1 MNKLFC
7 GALLKQEVF
16 MINSARKDIWINSYP
31 IFLWL
36 ALEPIVGLI
45 DSKIASIINLDTLS
59 AIGIGETIYF
69 VFIWVFI
76 FLAYGTT
83 PLVSSLNTK
92 NEVNKLK
99 YFIKFGRNVSIL
111 LGLVSFLILY
121 LSNDYLISTF
131 EPTNKIRVLSS
142 DYLIFRCL
150 GLPFYLVNMHSTAVL
165 RGLKIAKITFYSALI
180 VSIFNIVFSLF
191 FGLFLGFGAA
201 GIGFASSLAF
211 FCSSIYSTLVLK
223 RHQNNFADTTEIID
237 KVSMRKKFFNVG
249 VYILIRSL
257 FLTLFMAYLRNRSSL
272 MSMEEIA
279 LQHILL
285 QLWSVGYIFVDAIAI
300 ASQTLISELI
310 SKKEKYQKS
319 ILQRELITVTTLIS
333 VFLSIA
339 TIIFLE
345 DFVYLFSTSSFN
357 SLLSTNLKYMVSAS
371 LFIGCYAFLWDGILL
386 GLDKSKEFSLLTI
399 ISSISGF
406 LICSYLLRFENTITT
421 LWLSLNISLVI
432 RAVLGY
438 IYQK

>member
-1 MNKLFC
+1 
-7 GALLKQEVF
+7 
-16 MINSARKDIWINSYP
+16 MINTVRKDIWINSYP

-45 DSKIASIINLDTLS
+45 DSKIASVINLDTLS

-92 NEVNKLK
+92 NEVNKLN
-99 YFIKFGRNVSIL
+99 YFIKFGRNVSVI
-111 LGLVSFLILY
+111 LGLGSFLILY
-121 LSNDYLISTF
+121 LSSGYLISTF
-131 EPTNKIRVLSS
+131 QPTGNIKLLSS
-142 DYLIFRCL
+142 DYLVFRCI

-165 RGLKIAKITFYSALI
+165 RGLKYAKITFYSALI
-180 VSIFNIVFSLF
+180 VSISNILFSLF
-191 FGLFLGFGAA
+191 FGIFLGLGAG

-211 FCSSIYSTLVLK
+211 FCASIYSTVILK
-223 RHQNNFADTTEIID
+223 KQLNKIPPSQELID
-237 KVSMRKKFFNVG
+237 KPSMQKKFFSVG

-272 MSMEEIA
+272 MSMQEIA

-300 ASQTLISELI
+300 AAQTLISELI

-319 ILQRELITVTTLIS
+319 ALQKELVSVTTVIS
-333 VFLSIA
+333 FFLAIM
-339 TIIFLE
+339 TVIFLE
-345 DFVYLFSTSSFN
+345 NLIEIFGGDSFD
-357 SLLSTNLKYMVSAS
+357 LYINLQLKILVALS
-371 LFIGCYAFLWDGILL
+371 LFIGCYAFLWDGVLL
-386 GLDKSKEFSLLTI
+386 GLDKSKEFSLLTVV
-399 ISSISGF
+399 SSVAGF
-406 LICSYLLRFENTITT
+406 LVCAYLLRTQNTIST
-421 LWLSLNISLVI
+421 LWIGLNVSLIFRSL
-432 RAVLGY
+432 LGY
-438 IYQK
+438 VYQK

>member
-1 MNKLFC
+1 
-7 GALLKQEVF
+7 
-16 MINSARKDIWINSYP
+16 MINSVRKDIWINSYP

-59 AIGIGETIYF
+59 AIGIGETVYF

-92 NEVNKLK
+92 DEVNKLN
-99 YFIKFGRNVSIL
+99 YFIKFGRNVSLL
-111 LGLVSFLILY
+111 LGLISFIVLY

-131 EPTNKIRVLSS
+131 EPTNKIKVLSS
-142 DYLIFRCL
+142 DYLIFRCV
-150 GLPFYLVNMHSTAVL
+150 GLPFYLLNMHSTAVL
-165 RGLKIAKITFYSALI
+165 RGLKIAKITFYSAFI
-180 VSIFNIVFSLF
+180 VSAFNIIFSLF

-211 FCSSIYSTLVLK
+211 LCASIYSTIVLK
-223 RHQNNFADTTEIID
+223 KHQSKFSSTTEIVNRII
-237 KVSMRKKFFNVG
+237 MRKKFFSVG

-285 QLWSVGYIFVDAIAI
+285 QLWSVGYIFVDAVAI

-310 SKKEKYQKS
+310 SKKEKYQQS
-319 ILQRELITVTTLIS
+319 VLQRELISLTAIIS
-333 VFLSIA
+333 IFLSVV
-339 TIIFLE
+339 TFIFLE
-345 DFVYLFSTSSFN
+345 DFIQLFGSNSFDLFLN
-357 SLLSTNLKYMVSAS
+357 TNLKIMVAAS
-371 LFIGCYAFLWDGILL
+371 LFIGCFAFLWDGILL

-406 LICSYLLRFENTITT
+406 LICSYLLRIENTIST
-421 LWLSLNISLVI
+421 LWLSLNVSLII
-432 RAVLGY
+432 RAALGY

>member
-1 MNKLFC
+1 
-7 GALLKQEVF
+7 
-16 MINSARKDIWINSYP
+16 MINTVRKDIWINSYP

-45 DSKIASIINLDTLS
+45 DSKIASVINLDTLS

-92 NEVNKLK
+92 NEVNKLN
-99 YFIKFGRNVSIL
+99 YFIKFGRNVSVL
-111 LGLVSFLILY
+111 LGLGSFFILY
-121 LSNDYLISTF
+121 LSSGYLISTF
-131 EPTNKIRVLSS
+131 QPTENIQLLSS
-142 DYLIFRCL
+142 DYLVFRCI

-165 RGLKIAKITFYSALI
+165 RGLKYAKITFYSALI
-180 VSIFNIVFSLF
+180 VSISNILFSLF
-191 FGLFLGFGAA
+191 FGIFLGLGAG

-211 FCSSIYSTLVLK
+211 FCASIYSTVILK
-223 RHQNNFADTTEIID
+223 KQLNKIPPSQELID
-237 KVSMRKKFFNVG
+237 KPSMQKKFFSVG

-272 MSMEEIA
+272 MSMQEIA

-300 ASQTLISELI
+300 AAQTLISELI

-319 ILQRELITVTTLIS
+319 ALQKELVSVTTVIS
-333 VFLSIA
+333 FFLAIM
-339 TIIFLE
+339 TFIFLE
-345 DFVYLFSTSSFN
+345 NLIEIFGGDSFD
-357 SLLSTNLKYMVSAS
+357 LYINLQLKILVALS
-371 LFIGCYAFLWDGILL
+371 LFIGCYAFLWDGVLL
-386 GLDKSKEFSLLTI
+386 GLDKSKEFSLLTVV
-399 ISSISGF
+399 SSVAGF
-406 LICSYLLRFENTITT
+406 LVCAYLLRTQNTIST
-421 LWLSLNISLVI
+421 LWIGLNVSLIFRSL
-432 RAVLGY
+432 LGY
-438 IYQK
+438 VYQK